1 MRNVLRQQGTII
13 ANRLDTGGFAHPGQP
28 DAAFDRAAAQGQE
41 ANMIEALVDQFTN
54 DFKMLAWLA
63 ILLLGACF
71 TVLVAYKA
79 SRRR

>member
-1 MRNVLRQQGTII
+1 
-13 ANRLDTGGFAHPGQP
+13 
-28 DAAFDRAAAQGQE
+28 
-41 ANMIEALVDQFTN
+41 MIEALVDQFTN